1 MDREFMGQQYRDI
14 NMIIPFSFIKSPVA
28 GGTPDATAGINIL
41 NFVNIPVVGLL
52 NGKNRYQGLN
62 AYDQLMTVDY
72 DGTHWNALW
81 ESWGGKYWNT
91 IVSRTSVTTS
101 LQYPWLLPNI
111 GDWTVT
117 KGS

>member
-1 MDREFMGQQYRDI
+1 MPA
-14 NMIIPFSFIKSPVA
+14 PFSFIKPPAS

-41 NFVNIPVVGLL
+41 NFVNIPVIEQY

-62 AYDQLMTVDY
+62 AYNQQMTVDY

-81 ESWGGKYWNT
+81 EIWGGKSWIT
-91 IVSRTSVTTS
+91 IGSRTSVTTS